1 MRVLKS
7 SKEVKILRK
16 EEIAAWVA
24 KYREVQRWLAKI
36 QKKKHNAFHFY
47 RFCEWSGK
55 QPPELLALKD
65 DRGSTKAEEL
75 LDDFVADE
83 RTGFTNSVKWRM
95 TIAVKSFFKHN
106 YRDLARACGKITLEK
121 VTPYNKPR
129 KEDLRKLWL
138 WMQNPRDKSLITF
151 VCSTAI
157 AKETLTNLKWKHLE
171 ENWENIELPWIDIPD
186 KLLKGHGIDKYK
198 GVRQIT
204 FLTPEAKRDLILY
217 KEWIEAKIG
226 RKLTSEDN
234 IFLSTFEPY
243 GAIHYSRLGNMI
255 WKLSRKA
262 GVPFSWH
269 DARRYVNT
277 ALEEIRIPINWA
289 KKIRGRKV
297 SGEEAPYSLPAKQQL
312 REKFREAV
320 PSLEFTT
327 EEREA
332 SKEMDERLKI
342 IESVMAGLTPEQKEM
357 AKKRI
362 TRMRKKRDVKS
373 EENAENC
380 EDGEHCEAFKEVNET
395 ELLSHLQSGWRI
407 VHNLQNGRVI
417 LKRG

>member
-1 MRVLKS
+1 MERWAEKYT
-7 SKEVKILRK
+7 EVK
-16 EEIAAWVA
+16 
-24 KYREVQRWLAKI
+24 RWLAKI
-36 QKKKHNAFHFY
+36 QMKEDNVTHFHN
-47 RFCEWSGK
+47 FCEWCGK

-65 DRGSTKAEEL
+65 DRSSTEAEEL

-83 RTGFTNSVKWRM
+83 KTGFPNSVKWRM

-106 YRDLARACGKITLEK
+106 YRDLAKACGKMTLEK
-121 VTPYNKPR
+121 VKPYNKPR

-151 VCSTAI
+151 ICSTAI
-157 AKETLTNLKWKHLE
+157 AKETITKIKWKHLQ

-186 KLLKGHGIDKYK
+186 KLLKGHGIGKYK

-226 RKLTSEDN
+226 RKLTSEDY

-320 PSLEFTT
+320 PSLEFTIEKPT
-327 EEREA
+327 VT
-332 SKEMDERLKI
+332 KQMDERLKI
-342 IESVMAGLTPEQKEM
+342 IETAMADLTPEEKETF
-357 AKKRI
+357 KKRI
-362 TRMRKKRDVKS
+362 GELRKIKHIKPEKQKQKTETNGAGLGTQKIVD
-373 EENAENC
+373 EAELA
-380 EDGEHCEAFKEVNET
+380 E
-395 ELLSHLQSGWRI
+395 SLQQGWR
-407 VHNLQNGRVI
+407 VVAALPSGNVVVER
-417 LKRG
+417 

>member
-1 MRVLKS
+1 MKRKE
-7 SKEVKILRK
+7 KMERWAKKYPEVK
-16 EEIAAWVA
+16 
-24 KYREVQRWLAKI
+24 RWLAKI
-36 QKKKHNAFHFY
+36 QMKEDNVTHFHN
-47 RFCEWSGK
+47 FCEWCGK

-65 DRGSTKAEEL
+65 DRASTEAEEL

-83 RTGFTNSVKWRM
+83 ETGFPNSVKWRM

-106 YRDLARACGKITLEK
+106 YRDLAKACGKITLEK
-121 VTPYNKPR
+121 VKPYNKPR

-151 VCSTAI
+151 ICSTAI
-157 AKETLTNLKWKHLE
+157 AKETITKIKWKHLQ

-186 KLLKGHGIDKYK
+186 KLLKGHGIGKYK

-217 KEWIEAKIG
+217 KEWIEAKIS

-312 REKFREAV
+312 REKFKEAV
-320 PSLEFTT
+320 PSLEFTI
-327 EEREA
+327 EKRET

-342 IESVMAGLTPEQKEM
+342 IENVMAGLTPEQKEI

-362 TRMRKKRDVKS
+362 TKMRKVKHKKPEDEAQKTETNGAGLGRQKVVS
-373 EENAENC
+373 EAE
-380 EDGEHCEAFKEVNET
+380 
-395 ELLSHLQSGWRI
+395 LSEHLQQGWR
-407 VHNLQNGRVI
+407 VVAALPSGNVVVER
-417 LKRG
+417 

>member
-1 MRVLKS
+1 MKRKERMERWVEKYP
-7 SKEVKILRK
+7 EVK
-16 EEIAAWVA
+16 
-24 KYREVQRWLAKI
+24 RWLAKI
-36 QKKKHNAFHFY
+36 QMKEDNVTHFHN
-47 RFCEWSGK
+47 FCEWCGK
-55 QPPELLALKD
+55 QPPELLGLKD
-65 DRGSTKAEEL
+65 DRASTEAEEL

-83 RTGFTNSVKWRM
+83 ETGFPNSVKWRM

-106 YRDLARACGKITLEK
+106 YRDLAKACGKMTLEK
-121 VTPYNKPR
+121 VKPYNKPR

-151 VCSTAI
+151 ICSTAI
-157 AKETLTNLKWKHLE
+157 AKETITKIKWKHLQ

-186 KLLKGHGIDKYK
+186 KLLKGHGIGKYK

-226 RKLTSEDN
+226 RKLTSEDH

-289 KKIRGRKV
+289 KRIRGRKV
-297 SGEEAPYSLPAKQQL
+297 SGEEAPYSLPAKEQL
-312 REKFREAV
+312 REKFREAL
-320 PSLEFTT
+320 PSLEFTI
-327 EEREA
+327 EKRET
-332 SKEMDERLKI
+332 SRQMDERLKV
-342 IESVMAGLTPEQKEM
+342 IETAMADLTPEEKETF
-357 AKKRI
+357 KKRI
-362 TRMRKKRDVKS
+362 GELRKAKHVKP
-373 EENAENC
+373 ENEDC
-380 EDGEHCEAFKEVNET
+380 GDGEHCESAFKEIGET
-395 ELLSHLQSGWRI
+395 ELLTHLQSGWRI
-407 VHNLQNGRVI
+407 EHNLQNGRVI
-417 LKRG
+417 IRKG

>member
-1 MRVLKS
+1 MERWAEKYT
-7 SKEVKILRK
+7 EVK
-16 EEIAAWVA
+16 
-24 KYREVQRWLAKI
+24 RWLAKI
-36 QKKKHNAFHFY
+36 QMKEDNATHFHN
-47 RFCEWSGK
+47 FCEWCGK

-65 DRGSTKAEEL
+65 DRASTKAEEL
-75 LDDFVADE
+75 LDDFVADKE
-83 RTGFTNSVKWRM
+83 TGFPNSVKWRM

-106 YRDLARACGKITLEK
+106 YRDLAKACGKMTLEK
-121 VTPYNKPR
+121 VKPYNKPR

-151 VCSTAI
+151 ICSTAI
-157 AKETLTNLKWKHLE
+157 AKETITKIKWKHLQ

-186 KLLKGHGIDKYK
+186 KLLKGHGIGKYK

-312 REKFREAV
+312 REKFKEAV
-320 PSLEFTT
+320 PSLEFTI
-327 EEREA
+327 EKRET
-332 SKEMDERLKI
+332 SRQMDERLKI
-342 IESVMAGLTPEQKEM
+342 IETAMADLTPEEKETF
-357 AKKRI
+357 KKRI
-362 TRMRKKRDVKS
+362 GKLRKTKHKKP
-373 EENAENC
+373 ENENC
-380 EDGEHCEAFKEVNET
+380 PDGEHCETFKEISET
-395 ELLSHLQSGWRI
+395 ELLSHLQNGWQI
-407 VHNLQNGRVI
+407 AHSLQNGRIIV
-417 LKRG
+417 KQ